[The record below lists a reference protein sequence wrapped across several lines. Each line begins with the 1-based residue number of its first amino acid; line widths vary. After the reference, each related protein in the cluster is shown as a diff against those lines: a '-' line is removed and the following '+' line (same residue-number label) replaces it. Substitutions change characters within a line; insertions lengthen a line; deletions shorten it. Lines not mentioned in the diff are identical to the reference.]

1 MKNIRR
7 ALAVSAVGL
16 ISASTLALGAGTASA
31 SPEGPREPQEPR
43 HFTSALACQTT
54 GNTWAQQGKLTGFR
68 CVQEGNSWAL
78 YTW

>member
-7 ALAVSAVGL
+7 VLAGSAVGV
-16 ISASTLALGAGTASA
+16 IAASTLALGAGTASA
-31 SPEGPREPQEPR
+31 SPESPREPQSPR
-43 HFTSALACQTT
+43 LFSSALACQTT

-68 CVQEGNSWAL
+68 CVQEGNAWAL